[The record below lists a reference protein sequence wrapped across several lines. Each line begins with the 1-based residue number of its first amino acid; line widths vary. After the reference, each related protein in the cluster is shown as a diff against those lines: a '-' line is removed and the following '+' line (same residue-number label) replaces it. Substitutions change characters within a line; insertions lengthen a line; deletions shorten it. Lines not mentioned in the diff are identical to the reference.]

1 MKNKPL
7 VLSLGTI
14 VLSVILLYSC
24 KKINEATELGDDL
37 IPPIDNVTTFDTSL
51 EVLAFND
58 TFGLANDST
67 LSFRDDEH
75 FLGRITN
82 DPFFGQTD
90 ARIYL
95 QLKPSF
101 FKYTFLNKPDS
112 LFIDSVVLV
121 MNYVETYGDT
131 TVPQTINVYEIDQ
144 ASQFRRD
151 SSYKIRQT
159 PVINGTLL
167 GSRTLRPMDLNDSVK
182 AYQDTTINQ
191 MRIRLENSFG
201 TRLLAYD
208 STDGNAYANDST
220 FNTKFKGFALE
231 SVAGGNAIIGF
242 NLGGDQTKLAIY
254 YRYYKGGVSNIDTTV
269 TYWTFS
275 ANAGNASHN
284 YIKRDYTGTP
294 LEMVV
299 GGTTPDDLVY
309 IQLTPGTFATLQ
321 VPGLT
326 GLSNRVVHRAE
337 LLMEEVYD
345 ISDSTFPP
353 PPALFLEVFDPASD
367 NVYRNVPYDLAM
379 DFSGAFDFATF
390 GSYPFRG
397 LDPANNP
404 IYKWNF
410 NVTRYVQNIVNGK
423 EPVYPSFRLTAPLE
437 STIMYRFNAQ
447 SESIKRTFSVNGV
460 PGKGRVRLAGGNHSS
475 PTQKMRLRIVY
486 SKI

>member
-1 MKNKPL
+1 VKNKSL

-24 KKINEATELGDDL
+24 KKINDATELGDDL
-37 IPPIDNVTTFDTSL
+37 IPPIDNINTFDTIL
-51 EVLAFND
+51 EVQAFND

-95 QLKPSF
+95 QLKPNVY
-101 FKYTFLNKPDS
+101 KYNFANKTLDS

-121 MNYVETYGDT
+121 MGYVETYGDT
-131 TVPQTINVYEIDQ
+131 TANQTINVYEIDQ
-144 ASQFRRD
+144 SSQFRRD

-159 PVINGTLL
+159 PVTNGTLL
-167 GSRTLRPMDLNDSVK
+167 GSRILKPMDLNDSVK
-182 AYQDTTINQ
+182 AYQDTTKNQ
-191 MRIRLENSFG
+191 MRIRLDNSFG

-208 STDGNAYANDST
+208 TAAGDAYYNDST
-220 FNTKFKGFALE
+220 FNTKFKGFALQ
-231 SVAGGNAIIGF
+231 SVGGGNAIMGF
-242 NLGGDQTKLAIY
+242 NLGGDTKLAIY

-269 TYWTFS
+269 AYWTF
-275 ANAGNASHN
+275 AGNLASASHN
-284 YIKRDYTGTP
+284 YIQRNYAGTP
-294 LEMVV
+294 LEASV

-309 IQLTPGTFATLQ
+309 MQLTPGTFSTLK
-321 VPGLT
+321 VPALS

-337 LLMEEVYD
+337 LLMEEVYH

-353 PPALFLEVFDPASD
+353 PPALFLEAYDSTGDKPF
-367 NVYRNVPYDLAM
+367 RNIPYDFVM
-379 DFSGAFDFATF
+379 DFQGAFDFATF

-397 LDPANNP
+397 LDQFNNP

-410 NVTRYVQNIVNGK
+410 NLTRYVQNIVNGK
-423 EPVYPSFRLTAPLE
+423 EKAYPSFRLSAPLE
-437 STIMYRFNAQ
+437 ATIMYRFNAQ
-447 SESIKRTFSVNGV
+447 SESVKRTFGVNGV
-460 PGKGRVRLAGGNHSS
+460 PAKGRVRLAGGNHPSV
-475 PTQKMRLRIVY
+475 QKMRLRLVY